1 MQEIQRTINC
11 KFSFSASEKK
21 VIWEITNTC
30 NYACSYCIF
39 ASNGRVNPN
48 ELSLEKIVKTIDE
61 LKDQGFNYIKFT
73 GGEPFLRKDLFSI
86 LTHCDNVAVRYDI
99 STNASLISPTNL
111 KELNKLTNLN
121 FLHISL
127 DGFDKHSHELV
138 RGIKT
143 WEPTL
148 KGLTILKN
156 ANFKKRVGCV
166 LHKENFNQLDKLVE
180 LLVENKIN
188 AVAFSLMEAAGR
200 MQKDDPRILN
210 KGQIATAIELISELK
225 ERYSDIEIVSNLSTQ
240 DYKVS
245 NCVGGTSFLFID
257 NIGSVSPCTWI
268 SQKDFSYLTQSLQNK
283 SLVEILN
290 GPAFSKFKS
299 IAKDS
304 SICPAQNNIS
314 NIIET
319 KFQKFYIFSNENL
332 KQLPKFKNKEI
343 VATTGSSAD
352 QALCF
357 LLNGASHVK
366 LLDIN
371 PKAKFFLDL
380 KIAAVNTFSLDQYIS
395 FFSSNMTHVQ
405 YKKLRLKLS
414 ADSQK
419 YWDTEYLLNNYNCLI
434 DTEIF
439 NKSSTLVKKE
449 FIPYLQEESYTF
461 LQKLPLE
468 KLISVHNT
476 DLISSSSLSIFGPVD
491 LLYASNIPDYSHKYF
506 KNSNDYSQKMFETM
520 QNWLTVAKKV
530 VFYLYDIENVNNS
543 DKRNVLNDKKTRE
556 LLAKKNN
563 LNIKEFVFPSIFE
576 KNQKDAL
583 CMMTKK
589 D

>member
-1 MQEIQRTINC
+1 MQEIQKAINC

-39 ASNGRVNPN
+39 ASNGRVNPH
-48 ELSLEKIVKTIDE
+48 ELSLEKIIKTINE

-99 STNASLISPTNL
+99 STNASLISKTYL
-111 KELNKLTNLN
+111 KELNKLANLN
-121 FLHISL
+121 FLHVSL
-127 DGFDKHSHELV
+127 DGFDKHSHESV
-138 RGIKT
+138 RGLKT

-148 KGLTILKN
+148 KGITLLKN
-156 ANFKKRVGCV
+156 SNFKKRVGCV
-166 LHKENFNQLDKLVE
+166 LHRENFNQIDKLVE

-188 AVAFSLMEAAGR
+188 IVAFSLMEPAGR
-200 MQKDDPRILN
+200 MQKDDPRILT
-210 KGQIATAIELISELK
+210 KGQVATAIALISKLK

-240 DYKVS
+240 EYKVNS
-245 NCVGGTSFLFID
+245 CAGGTSFLFID
-257 NIGSVSPCTWI
+257 NIGSVSPCTWV
-268 SQKDFSYLTQSLQNK
+268 SQKDFSYLTHSLQNK

-299 IAKDS
+299 IAEKS
-304 SICPAQNNIS
+304 LICPAQNNVS
-314 NIIET
+314 NIVEL

-332 KQLPKFKNKEI
+332 KQLPTFKNKEI

-380 KIAAVNTFSLDQYIS
+380 KIAAIGAFSLDQYIS
-395 FFSSNMTHVQ
+395 FFSSSMDYIR
-405 YKKLRLKLS
+405 YKKLRLKLP

-419 YWDTEYLLNNYNCLI
+419 YWDTEYLLNNYDCLI
-434 DTEIF
+434 NTEIF
-439 NKSSTLVKKE
+439 NKSLPVIKRE
-449 FIPYLQEESYTF
+449 FISYLNEKSYRL
-461 LQKLPLE
+461 LQSMPIE
-468 KLISVHNT
+468 KLISVHNV
-476 DLISSSSLSIFGPVD
+476 DLMTSSSLSSIGPAD

-506 KNSNDYSQKMFETM
+506 KNSLDYSQKMFEII

-530 VFYLYDIENVNNS
+530 VFYLYDVENINNS
-543 DKRNVLNDKKTRE
+543 DKRNVLNDQKTRE
-556 LLAKKNN
+556 MLVKKNN
-563 LNIKEFVFPSIFE
+563 LNLKEVVFSSIFE

-583 CMMTKK
+583 CIMTKK